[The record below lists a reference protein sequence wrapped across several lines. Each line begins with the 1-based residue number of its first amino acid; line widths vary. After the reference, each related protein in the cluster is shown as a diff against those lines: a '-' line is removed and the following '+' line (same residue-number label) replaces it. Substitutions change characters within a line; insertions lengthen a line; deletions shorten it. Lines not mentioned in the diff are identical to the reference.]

1 MSAASAS
8 MTIYKQVA
16 KSLIVQYSSQQL
28 IRQSLFVKTLSRL
41 YRNKTNNMAS
51 SRWVYA
57 SGSHWIRF
65 DSTTSREIERM
76 FVKGGAG
83 WVNIRAFGGQV
94 YVNAIG
100 CYVCANSGL
109 RFTIARMLE

>member
-1 MSAASAS
+1 
-8 MTIYKQVA
+8 
-16 KSLIVQYSSQQL
+16 
-28 IRQSLFVKTLSRL
+28 
-41 YRNKTNNMAS
+41 MAS